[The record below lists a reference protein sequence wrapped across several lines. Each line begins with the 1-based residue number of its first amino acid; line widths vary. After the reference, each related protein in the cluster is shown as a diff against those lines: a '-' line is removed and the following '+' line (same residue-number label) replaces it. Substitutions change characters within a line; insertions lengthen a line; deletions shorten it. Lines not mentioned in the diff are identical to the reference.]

1 MYTTLAAIL
10 ERIPEETVIQLT
22 DDAGAGVVDQTKVDA
37 AIARAGQEIDAWCGT
52 RYRVPFD
59 PAPAVVAGL
68 AADLAIYYLYG
79 RTVEEIP
86 EARKDAHKNALRL
99 LEKISIG
106 QVSLG
111 IDPAPA
117 ATSASGAAVVSG
129 NSRQFSRDKLRDM

>member
-10 ERIPEETVIQLT
+10 ERIPAEAVIQLT
-22 DDAGAGVVDQTKVDA
+22 DDAGAGVVDQGKVDK
-37 AIARAGQEIDAWCGT
+37 AIARAETEINTRCGA

-59 PAPAVVAGL
+59 PAPPAIAEL
-68 AADLAIYYLYG
+68 AIDLAIYYLYG

-86 EARKDAHKNALRL
+86 ESRKDAHKNAIAL
-99 LEKISIG
+99 LQLIAKGE
-106 QVSLG
+106 VSLG
-111 IDPAPA
+111 IDPTPA